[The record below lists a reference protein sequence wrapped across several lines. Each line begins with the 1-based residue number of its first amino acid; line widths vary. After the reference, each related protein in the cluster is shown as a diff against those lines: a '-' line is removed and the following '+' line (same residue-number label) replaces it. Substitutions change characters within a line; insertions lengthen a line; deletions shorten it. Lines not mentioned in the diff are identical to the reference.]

1 MDQKIGEGHVAAMA
15 RLGLKELRNALNPSR
30 ESVADSEIGLVG
42 TLTQG
47 EIAEA
52 RGGPGH
58 GPEQESPGRT
68 ISLDDLRGYAKE
80 LSQSEDRSKEQGKQQ
95 GKEQGKEQ
103 GDDRDRGAMER

>member
-1 MDQKIGEGHVAAMA
+1 MDRKIGEGHVSAMA

-30 ESVADSEIGLVG
+30 ESVADQEIGLYG

-52 RGGPGH
+52 RGGPGQ
-58 GPEQESPGRT
+58 GPEQESPRT
-68 ISLDDLRGYAKE
+68 LSLDDLRAYAKE
-80 LSQSEDRSKEQGKQQ
+80 LSQAEDRSRQQ

-103 GDDRDRGAMER
+103 DRDRDQGGPER